1 MLLGLENITHVF
13 PRTLILIF
21 PRIIY
26 FMLIEK
32 QKLLLT
38 ISNMYDFIVYEDEND
53 IEKNEYD

>member
-1 MLLGLENITHVF
+1 MLLGLENITDVF

-32 QKLLLT
+32 QKT
-38 ISNMYDFIVYEDEND
+38 FTHNIKYV
-53 IEKNEYD
+53 